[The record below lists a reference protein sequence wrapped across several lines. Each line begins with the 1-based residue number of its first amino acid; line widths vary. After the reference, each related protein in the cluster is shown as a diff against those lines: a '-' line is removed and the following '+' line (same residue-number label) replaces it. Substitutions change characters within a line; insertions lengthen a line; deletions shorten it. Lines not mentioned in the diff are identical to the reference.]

1 MNENRPVMLETPRLI
16 LRPWREEDAEALYRY
31 ASDPLVGPAAGWS
44 AHTDIECSRR
54 TIREVLSEEGI
65 FAVTLRDSGE
75 AVGSIGLHRTTAPGY
90 DGEREIGYWIGRPY
104 WGQGLIPEAV
114 AAMLEHAFSV
124 KSRSRI
130 WCAHFE
136 GNNRS
141 RRVME
146 KCGFT
151 YAFSRTAE
159 VLGAQRREHYYSITR
174 EAWRKWKAI

>member
-1 MNENRPVMLETPRLI
+1 MTILETPRLI
-16 LRPWREEDAEALYRY
+16 LRPWREEDAEALYCY

-65 FAVTLRDSGE
+65 FAVVLRTTGE
-75 AVGSIGLHRTTAPGY
+75 PVGSIGLHPTTAPGY
-90 DGEREIGYWIGRPY
+90 SGEWELGYWIGRAY
-104 WGQGLIPEAV
+104 WGQGLIPEA
-114 AAMLEHAFSV
+114 AAAVMELAFAV
-124 KSRSRI
+124 KCRERL

-136 GNNRS
+136 GNDRS

-151 YAFSRTAE
+151 YVFSRTAE